1 MIIMDNIMQ
10 IAIKLVLQK
19 VDSITLKKRILE
31 LLQKD

>member
-1 MIIMDNIMQ
+1 MDNIMQ